1 MSRDVTSTSRFF
13 IVSRRE
19 GLLCSGLGGATSFLK
34 LPTDII

>member
-19 GLLCSGLGGATSFLK
+19 GLLCSGLDGATSFLK
-34 LPTDII
+34 TTSDII